1 MGRSILGVSSTAHEG
16 EIRRAFRSKAKRYHP
31 DKQKG
36 KNKDS
41 GEFEVLS
48 YAAETLTDPKKRRDY
63 DLCGLE
69 GVDSGCSFAAKKK
82 HLMRQQS
89 SSAFASSRDSRGEGG
104 EGGKGGGVYAYCE
117 ECCKG
122 EWGEEQRKQCQAGPC
137 RDRASCRAA

>member
-1 MGRSILGVSSTAHEG
+1 VSSTANES
-16 EIRRAFRSKAKRYHP
+16 EIRRAFRSKARRHHP
-31 DKQKG
+31 DKKKG
-36 KNKDS
+36 KDKDS

-48 YAAETLTDPKKRRDY
+48 YAAETLTDPKKRRNY

-82 HLMRQQS
+82 HLMRTTGSTKQG
-89 SSAFASSRDSRGEGG
+89 SASGGDMGG
-104 EGGKGGGVYAYCE
+104 EEAKVKGVYAYCE

-137 RDRASCRAA
+137 RDRAPCRAA